1 MLDKKILELLKSL
14 RIKYYLSRLVK
25 YISYSLLLFSSVV
38 LILMILSRI
47 FPIIFIWWKI
57 IVALII
63 SLLLG
68 IILSIINRPSYY
80 ETARLVDSLGLKER
94 ITTALELKGNSSKLA
109 ELQKKDAVD
118 TLTKDNLK
126 KRISLKPSMKIM
138 AIILVLLIS
147 SIFVGFIKTSSYEKG
162 LIKEKNKNIIK
173 NEIENIK
180 KIEKDIQEEKRLT
193 LEEKKQIENTLKEL
207 KKNLS
212 KSDNIKDVQKQA
224 LKAKKE
230 LKDIENRLKEE
241 KINDIVKKLSN
252 KEFTKDIAESIKSKN
267 GEELAESI
275 KKLGSDIKTMNKE
288 ELENLAQDLNALAEA
303 LKDNPELLNSFN
315 QISDIVAQAIEG
327 NLDNEKLTSSLN
339 NLAQSLDSLMNDSQV
354 SGAISELNEALDNL
368 TAVTSQPSQNP
379 NSNSSGQ
386 NPSGSGNQGSSSGGN
401 QGSGN
406 QGGSGAGQGQGQ
418 GSGTGSGAGDGSSQ
432 GSESSSGSSGSGQ
445 SGKKDGSQKEV
456 KDYES
461 IFTPKNLG
469 VDGEATQVHGNVNDT
484 GDKDVIQV
492 KKFGDMK
499 GEAIPYNEVLNTY
512 KENAYKRL
520 DTEEIPPNMKE
531 IIRKYFSELE

>member
-1 MLDKKILELLKSL
+1 MLDKKLLELLKSL
-14 RIKYYLSRLVK
+14 RIKYYLNRLVK
-25 YISYSLLLFSSVV
+25 YISYSLILFSSAM
-38 LILMILSRI
+38 LIIMILSRI
-47 FPIIFIWWKI
+47 FPITFILSKI
-57 IVALII
+57 VISLVI

-68 IILSIINRPSYY
+68 FIWSIINRPSYY

-118 TLTKDNLK
+118 SLSKSDLK
-126 KRISLKPSMKIM
+126 KSISLKPSMKIL
-138 AIILVLLIS
+138 ALALLLILS
-147 SIFVGFIKTSSYEKG
+147 SIFVGFINTSSYEEG

-180 KIEKDIQEEKRLT
+180 KIEKNIQEEKRLT
-193 LEEKKQIENTLKEL
+193 LEEKKQIESTLKEL

-212 KSDNIKDVQKQA
+212 KSDNLKDIQKQA
-224 LKAKKE
+224 LKTKKE
-230 LKDIENRLKEE
+230 LKDIENRLREE
-241 KINDIVKKLSN
+241 KIKEIAKKLSN
-252 KEFTKDIAESIKSKN
+252 KEFTKDLAESIKSKD
-267 GEELAESI
+267 GEELGESI
-275 KKLGSDIKTMNKE
+275 KKMSEDIKNMNSE
-288 ELENLAQDLNALAEA
+288 ELKNVAQDLNALSEA
-303 LKDNPELLNSFN
+303 LKDNPELLNAFN
-315 QISDIVAQAIEG
+315 QISDIIAQGIEG
-327 NLDNEKLTSSLN
+327 NIDNEKLANSLN
-339 NLAQSLDSLMNDSQV
+339 SLAQSLDGLMNDSQV
-354 SGAISELNEALDNL
+354 SGAISELNKALDNL
-368 TAVTSQPSQNP
+368 TAATGKPPQSS
-379 NSNSSGQ
+379 NSNPTGQ
-386 NPSGSGNQGSSSGGN
+386 NPSGSGNQGSNSG
-401 QGSGN
+401 GN
-406 QGGSGAGQGQGQ
+406 QGGSGVGQGQGQ
-418 GSGTGSGAGDGSSQ
+418 GSGAGSGAGEGSSP

-445 SGKKDGSQKEV
+445 SGKKEGSQKEV

-469 VDGEATQVHGNVNDT
+469 GDGEATQVHGNVNDT
-484 GDKDVIQV
+484 GDKDIIQV